1 MIKNRSYG
9 RFFFLQIQHHTLIK
23 NTKFG
28 ILNQFFNSMHNYLF
42 QLIIITLLATVLI
55 HIPIWVLAQSKN
67 VFKRIDIIYTF
78 IPSVVWLILT
88 ALGIGSLSMTN
99 VFEIPIVILFT
110 VLTYVFLYF
119 SHFESLR
126 TGRGRAILISIL
138 VIFIVLL
145 RTLTPVIPG

>member
-1 MIKNRSYG
+1 MAGS
-9 RFFFLQIQHHTLIK
+9 FFLQIQHRTLIK